1 MLMKPKVFLQINLNA
16 VFCKKGSASFSLFY
30 YASLT
35 NIRQEVKQDTSFQ
48 PQVSN
53 NLIKLEFI

>member
-1 MLMKPKVFLQINLNA
+1 MKPKVFLQINLNA
-16 VFCKKGSASFSLFY
+16 LFCKKGSESFSQFY

-35 NIRQEVKQDTSFQ
+35 NIRQEAKQDTSFQ
-48 PQVSN
+48 PKRIN